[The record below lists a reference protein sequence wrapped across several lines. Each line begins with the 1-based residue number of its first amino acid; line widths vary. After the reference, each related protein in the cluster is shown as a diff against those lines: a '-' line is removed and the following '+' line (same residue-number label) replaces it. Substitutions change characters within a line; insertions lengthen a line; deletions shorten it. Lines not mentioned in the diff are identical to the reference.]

1 MIQLPKLPKKSF
13 YRVLTRQM
21 ATQISV
27 IGQGYVGLPLALAIC
42 NAGYSTIGIDSSVFR
57 ISELQSSKSG
67 IEDISDNEIATA
79 LASGKYKPTIDYS
92 EIRNSNVILICLP
105 TPLTKNNLPDL
116 SAVESSAKELSKY
129 LQKDSL
135 VILES
140 TVEPGTTRDF
150 FVPIL
155 EKSSGLSRD
164 NFNVAFSPERIDPLN
179 KNWNIKNTP
188 KIVAGL
194 TEKAKILAVDFYSKF
209 IDTVVS
215 VDSIEV
221 AETAKLLENSFR
233 LVNISF
239 INEIS
244 IFCEKLGLEIN
255 DVIKAASTKPYG
267 FMPFYP
273 SIGAGGHC
281 IPVDPIYLSNS
292 ANRLGV
298 KSRFID
304 LASQVNNEMPEHV
317 VRRAEEK
324 LFGLKGKNILVV
336 GVSYK
341 SNVADVRET
350 PVARLI
356 EGLINKGAN
365 VSWHDDLVKEW
376 NSEKSVNLSSDFD
389 LAIIATPHDYLDL
402 TKLGNVPILN
412 TRGST

>member
-1 MIQLPKLPKKSF
+1 
-13 YRVLTRQM
+13 M

-42 NAGYSTIGIDSSVFR
+42 NAGYSTIGIDISVFR

-79 LASGKYKPTIDYS
+79 LASGKYKPTTDYS

-164 NFNVAFSPERIDPLN
+164 NFNVVFSPERIDPLN

-194 TEKAKILAVDFYSKF
+194 TEKAKILGVDFYSKF
-209 IDTVVS
+209 IDTVVP

-255 DVIKAASTKPYG
+255 DVVKAASTKPYG

-281 IPVDPIYLSNS
+281 IPVDPIYLSNT

-304 LASQVNNEMPEHV
+304 LATQVNNEMPEHV

-376 NSEKSVNLSSDFD
+376 NSEKSVTLSSDFD

-402 TKLGNVPILN
+402 TKLGNVPNLN